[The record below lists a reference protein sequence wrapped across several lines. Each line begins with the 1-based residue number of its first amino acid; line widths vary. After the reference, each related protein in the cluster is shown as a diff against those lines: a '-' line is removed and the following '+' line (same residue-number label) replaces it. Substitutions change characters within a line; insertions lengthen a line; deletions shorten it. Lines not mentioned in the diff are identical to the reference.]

1 MENITV
7 QEVKDR
13 LDNGEDFCFIDVR
26 EVWEYEEDNI
36 GAQNIPLAEIMRP
49 KRLADYCGQQ
59 HLIGPKEYKYPHDY
73 ENQFIK
79 QDFLPKKLIERNFT
93 SQQIMLKKRAS
104 ENPLKPDGEINMVI
118 KFFSKRMV

>member
-36 GAQNIPLAEIMRP
+36 GAQNIPLAEIP
-49 KRLADYCGQQ
+49 NKISDLAE
-59 HLIGPKEYKYPHDY
+59 LKEAEIVIHCK
-73 ENQFIK
+73 
-79 QDFLPKKLIERNFT
+79 
-93 SQQIMLKKRAS
+93 SGKRAS
-104 ENPLKPDGEINMVI
+104 QAQMYLRHQGFGKVINMTGGI
-118 KFFSKRMV
+118 DAYRAAGF